1 MLARFNAPRS
11 SALTARRSALCYVSL
26 PPPALGECRHSILAR
41 GIVERCQLYL
51 FAEFRTYLSTSA
63 PLLYGVKTLSIE
75 IDMRM
80 LAIKALAV
88 LALALVAIAT
98 SSAREDNQCYSSCK
112 ARCVAR
118 YACEGR
124 HPGPNCFT
132 NFNKCRT
139 SCWRMCRHLSGFSPK
154 AG

>member
-1 MLARFNAPRS
+1 MP
-11 SALTARRSALCYVSL
+11 TL
-26 PPPALGECRHSILAR
+26 PVR
-41 GIVERCQLYL
+41 
-51 FAEFRTYLSTSA
+51 
-63 PLLYGVKTLSIE
+63 
-75 IDMRM
+75 
-80 LAIKALAV
+80 ALAV
-88 LALALVAIAT
+88 LALGLVAIAP
-98 SSAREDNQCYSSCK
+98 SFALEDNQCYSSCK

-139 SCWRMCRHLSGFSPK
+139 SCWRMCRHLTGFLAK